1 MNRQF
6 TLLIDHDRRGRGHIG
21 PQIMPLEFM
30 MRSLHARPVS
40 RRLDR
45 EIDGRA
51 LNYINDSTR
60 KDIRR
65 KETKCSTN

>member
-30 MRSLHARPVS
+30 MRSLHTRPMS

-51 LNYINDSTR
+51 LNYDSTR
-60 KDIRR
+60 LDTKGHDS
-65 KETKCSTN
+65 KCSTN